1 METPKSIITAVA
13 AIKAAAQTRVR
24 DLEQAHNAQQKILD
38 RVAEIERDLASAAA
52 AAAPAATKAASA
64 VTTQAATGAALL
76 KSYRALSGEARQK
89 FYDQNT
95 DAIWEALRLER
106 AAKSSS

>member
-13 AIKAAAQTRVR
+13 AIKAAAQIRVR

-52 AAAPAATKAASA
+52 AAPSATKAAGT
-64 VTTQAATGAALL
+64 VTAKAATGAELL

>member
-13 AIKAAAQTRVR
+13 AIKAAAQIRVR
-24 DLEQAHNAQQKILD
+24 DLEQAHNTQQKILD
-38 RVAEIERDLASAAA
+38 RVAEIERELAPA
-52 AAAPAATKAASA
+52 AAAPAVTKAAGT
-64 VTTQAATGAALL
+64 VTAKAATGAELL